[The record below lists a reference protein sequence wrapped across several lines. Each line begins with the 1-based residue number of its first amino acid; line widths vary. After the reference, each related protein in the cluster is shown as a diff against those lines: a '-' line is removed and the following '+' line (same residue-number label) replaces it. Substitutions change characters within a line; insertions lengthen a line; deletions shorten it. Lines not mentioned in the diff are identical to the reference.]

1 MEIKIDVAPHYE
13 GFLNLRLRR
22 FLRLN
27 CRAHFLGYFRECG
40 KVRLRNIS

>member
-13 GFLNLRLRR
+13 GFPNLRLPR
-22 FLRLN
+22 FPRLN
-27 CRAHFLGYFRECG
+27 CRAHFLGYFWEFG